1 MKLKEE
7 NYMDYEH
14 LTENLLACDWF
25 IQFFSWHHFIQVWI
39 ANFAFTKSDTCDFIS
54 DTCDFQQTKLLCN

>member
-39 ANFAFTKSDTCDFIS
+39 ANFASTKSDTCDFIS